1 MKDRKRIKRLNPLRA
16 YFPIFVLPTLA
27 AFIIGFLYPFIR
39 GIYLSFCT
47 FRTTSDAK
55 WVGLDNYIKAFNDE
69 GFFHA
74 FWYTAL
80 FTVVSVVVI
89 NLFAS
94 TGRYSFS
101 GSEEEKPRFFP
112 LDHCMGVREPV
123 RV

>member
-74 FWYTAL
+74 F
-80 FTVVSVVVI
+80 FSV
-89 NLFAS
+89 
-94 TGRYSFS
+94 
-101 GSEEEKPRFFP
+101 EEQGFDIHSILP
-112 LDHCMGVREPV
+112 LQWCLRVRH
-123 RV
+123 RRLS